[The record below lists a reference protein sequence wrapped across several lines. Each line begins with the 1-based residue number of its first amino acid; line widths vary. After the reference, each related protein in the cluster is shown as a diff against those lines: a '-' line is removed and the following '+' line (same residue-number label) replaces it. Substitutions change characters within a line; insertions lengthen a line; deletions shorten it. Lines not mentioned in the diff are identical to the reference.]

1 MEYIEFEKNIN
12 QLLTKY
18 NIKSS
23 NTTKRLYTYME
34 CILEANNSINL
45 TSITNPNE
53 FIVKHFIDSLVISE
67 YIDGNKILD
76 IAISYILFKI
86 EDENELAEKYLN
98 LICKSEEVEKEQVLK
113 ALILAYVYIV
123 DRYDKAMQKNIYDK
137 IYELIKLE
145 EA

>member
-1 MEYIEFEKNIN
+1 MKFTRNVIHGDYILQNVI
-12 QLLTKY
+12 
-18 NIKSS
+18 
-23 NTTKRLYTYME
+23 
-34 CILEANNSINL
+34 
-45 TSITNPNE
+45 
-53 FIVKHFIDSLVISE
+53 ISE
-67 YIDGNKILD
+67 TGIPYILDWGHVAFGNKILD